1 MTSRRSARGWGALSL
16 AVGAVLVSTAA
27 QSPDPDPDHRH
38 AWWGAASQDV
48 DAVVSVDGCA
58 AADGLCSA
66 PPHAVALGGDR
77 VLTGRPFTLDPKA
90 SGPVVLALR
99 TPGVLA
105 DVNVTD
111 QRGRRIAGA
120 QSTDRTRWTSAAPLP
135 AGARYAARL
144 VVDGVRPG
152 SPRRARLDF
161 RTGPAPEGERLTVT
175 FGPED
180 GGTYGVGRP
189 VTAELSLPVPEDAPD
204 ARRAVERALDVRAE
218 PHVEGA
224 WHWVDDSTL
233 HYRPRTYWPARATV
247 RVRSGLDGARIGDG
261 LYGGPSRPLTFT
273 TGPRIEAVTDVSA
286 HEMTVFR
293 DGEPLRTLPVT
304 TGKAGYRTR
313 SGIKVVLG
321 KEPLVRM
328 RGDSIGLTRG
338 TEDFY
343 DLKVRWATR
352 VTWSGEYLH
361 AAPWSLDAQGSEDV
375 SHGCTGMSTEDA
387 AWLFH
392 TVREGDLVRVVNGY
406 GQPMTPF
413 DNGFGD
419 WNLGWREWLRG
430 SALAGTATEAGARAE
445 AGAHTETDPH
455 TEADPHSEVGADT
468 AAAAGTPTT
477 PSTPSPPTAPPVAVR
492 AAGAL
497 SPTF

>member
-27 QSPDPDPDHRH
+27 QSPDRDAARER
-38 AWWGAASQDV
+38 WGAASQDV
-48 DAVVSVDGCA
+48 GAVVSVDGCA

-66 PPHAVALGGDR
+66 PPHAVVLGGDR
-77 VLTGRPFTLDPKA
+77 VLTGRPFTLGPEA
-90 SGPVVLALR
+90 SGPVELVLR

-120 QSTDRTRWTSAAPLP
+120 QSADRTRWTSAAPLP

-152 SPRRARLDF
+152 SPRRARLEF
-161 RTGPAPEGERLTVT
+161 RTGPVPAGERLTAT
-175 FGPED
+175 FGPEE

-189 VTAELSLPVPEDAPD
+189 VTAELSLPVPEDDPY
-204 ARRAVERALDVRAE
+204 ARRAVERALDVRVE

-224 WHWVDDSTL
+224 WHWVDDRTL

-247 RVRSGLDGARIGDG
+247 RVHSGLDGARLGGG

-293 DGEPLRTLPVT
+293 DGELLRVLPVT

-328 RGDSIGLTRG
+328 RGDSIGITRG
-338 TEDFY
+338 AKDFY

-387 AWLFH
+387 AWLFR
-392 TVREGDLVRVVNGY
+392 TVREGDLVRVVHGY

-419 WNLGWREWLRG
+419 WNLGWPEWLRG
-430 SALAGTATEAGARAE
+430 SALAAGATGPDGR
-445 AGAHTETDPH
+445 
-455 TEADPHSEVGADT
+455 S
-468 AAAAGTPTT
+468 
-477 PSTPSPPTAPPVAVR
+477 

-497 SPTF
+497 SPTL

>member
-1 MTSRRSARGWGALSL
+1 MSDVPSRRYARGWGALSL

-27 QSPDPDPDHRH
+27 QSPGPDSAPEQ
-38 AWWGAASQDV
+38 GAAADR
-48 DAVVSVDGCA
+48 DATAVVSLDGCA

-66 PPHAVALGGDR
+66 PPRTVVLGGDR

-90 SGPVVLALR
+90 TGRVELALR

-111 QRGRRIAGA
+111 RRGRRVAGV
-120 QSTDRTRWTSAAPLP
+120 QSADHTRWTSAAPLP
-135 AGARYAARL
+135 AGARYAARM
-144 VVDGVRPG
+144 VVDGTGAYGPH
-152 SPRRARLDF
+152 RARLDF
-161 RTGPAPEGERLTVT
+161 RTAPMPAGERLTVA

-180 GGTYGVGRP
+180 GGTYGVGQP
-189 VTAELSLPVPEDAPD
+189 ITAELSRPVPADDPG
-204 ARRAVERALDVRAE
+204 ARRAVERALAVRSS
-218 PHVEGA
+218 PHAEGA
-224 WHWVDDSTL
+224 WHWVDAVTL

-247 RVRSGLDGARIGDG
+247 RVRSGLDGARIGGG

-273 TGPRIEAVTDVSA
+273 TGARIEAVTDVSA
-286 HEMTVFR
+286 HEMKVFR
-293 DGEPLRTLPVT
+293 DGELLRTLKVT
-304 TGKAGYRTR
+304 TGKSGYRTR
-313 SGIKVVLG
+313 GGIKVVLG

-328 RGDSIGLTRG
+328 RGDSIGIARG
-338 TEDFY
+338 NKDFY

-361 AAPWSLDAQGSEDV
+361 AAPWSLDSQGSEDV

-406 GQPMTPF
+406 GKPMTPF

-419 WNLGWREWLRG
+419 WNLGWSEWLRG
-430 SALAGTATEAGARAE
+430 SALAVDTTNGTT
-445 AGAHTETDPH
+445 
-455 TEADPHSEVGADT
+455 
-468 AAAAGTPTT
+468 
-477 PSTPSPPTAPPVAVR
+477 VAVVR
-492 AAGAL
+492 SVAGAL
-497 SPTF
+497 SPRL